1 MQQSCVEQ
9 QAEQLQAAKKRTDKL
24 TKLWTA
30 INGLIKGEFTGY
42 IKINFTQGIIGRIEK
57 FEEILKK

>member
-1 MQQSCVEQ
+1 MQQSCLERQPEQ
-9 QAEQLQAAKKRTDKL
+9 KPTGKSKTDKL

-30 INGLIKGEFTGY
+30 INLLINGEFTGY

>member
-1 MQQSCVEQ
+1 MQQTCLEHNLDPKEV
-9 QAEQLQAAKKRTDKL
+9 KKRTDKL

-30 INGLIKGEFTGY
+30 INSLIKGEFTGY

>member
-1 MQQSCVEQ
+1 MQQSCLEQ
-9 QAEQLQAAKKRTDKL
+9 QPERKQAVKTKGDKL